1 VKQQVE
7 KSDFATVVTL
17 VSAAAIVVASLLLL
31 VWVRTAQIKVGY
43 RVHELESEMLKLK
56 QERAALEVE
65 RASLLRP
72 ARLAELS
79 RTTLGLVAVDA
90 AHVIDV
96 SSLSAMGGGA
106 K

>member
-1 VKQQVE
+1 VKHDVE

-17 VSAAAIVVASLLLL
+17 VTAAAIVVASLLLL

-43 RVHELESEMLKLK
+43 RVHDLESEMLKLK

-79 RTTLGLVAVDA
+79 RTTLGLAPVEATRVVDVAA
-90 AHVIDV
+90 
-96 SSLSAMGGGA
+96 LGGV